1 MKYFENY
8 SSFTKKNT
16 DYKLLAGHKRILKK
30 YNLDSSLLNV
40 KAIPIIGIYK
50 FIKIL
55 DNLPEE
61 KLMSIILYILSYK
74 LHISAD
80 KTKKLGSDL
89 QLEIPNFE
97 SLVKK
102 FTLVLN
108 TLLMICNM
116 VFKKDGLVIGSLGQM
131 LNLKIILKVLDL
143 ISDFCTEQNLGL
155 QKFIYLIYEKDDEVL
170 KSIVEFVEKETR
182 DNYIEGLLPEENVT
196 ESINYNFKTDYDSY
210 RFKKHLDIVN
220 NSKVGD
226 ILDNETIYLY
236 VEYLVM
242 YGEKQDYD
250 NCFVDGNLGDRIDEY
265 DRYKLKEIPISK
277 LNLEEWDLDD
287 SYVDIYK
294 GKFLQNKDYPPIV
307 IDDEYSIIDGLH
319 RTVALKES
327 GLEKIMAFVGI

>member
-155 QKFIYLIYEKDDEVL
+155 QKFIYLIYEKDQDVL
-170 KSIVEFVEKETR
+170 KSIVEFVEKETSKDR
-182 DNYIEGLLPEENVT
+182 YYIEGLLLTENVT
-196 ESINYNFKTDYDSY
+196 EKLFEKFEDVILYHGSNTEFKEFDDAKLSTGDS
-210 RFKKHLDIVN
+210 
-220 NSKVGD
+220 
-226 ILDNETIYLY
+226 
-236 VEYLVM
+236 
-242 YGEKQDYD
+242 GEL
-250 NCFVDGNLGDRIDEY
+250 FG
-265 DRYKLKEIPISK
+265 
-277 LNLEEWDLDD
+277 
-287 SYVDIYK
+287 K
-294 GKFLQNKDYPPIV
+294 G
-307 IDDEYSIIDGLH
+307 
-319 RTVALKES
+319 
-327 GLEKIMAFVGI
+327 